1 MYVAK
6 INKKLVELYDAETG
20 ALKRIINC
28 AIWDG
33 VIKADTEGN
42 LVSILCGDKRIRV
55 YDIKTGMLKTTI
67 QRSPY

>member
-1 MYVAK
+1 MYVAR
-6 INKKLVELYDAETG
+6 INKKVLELFDAETG

-33 VIKADTEGN
+33 IIRADTEGD
-42 LVSILCGDKRIRV
+42 LVSIVCGDRRTRV
-55 YDIKTGMLKTTI
+55 YDIKTGFLKTRI